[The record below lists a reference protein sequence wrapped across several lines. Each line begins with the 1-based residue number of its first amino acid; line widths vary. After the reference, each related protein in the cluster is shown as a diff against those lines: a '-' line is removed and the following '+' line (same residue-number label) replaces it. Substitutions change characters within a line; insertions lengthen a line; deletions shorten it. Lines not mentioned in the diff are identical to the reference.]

1 MSKILFHV
9 AFPVTDLDAT
19 KKFYVDGLGCTL
31 GRESSSAVI
40 LGLAGHQCHKR
51 LKSASTGSAR
61 TGQPESPNTLRWRRS
76 IRTLEVALA
85 EHTHNVN
92 VRASATKYH
101 AVITGS
107 EPIQRVFEPL
117 ELLDTFSVR
126 DWITSQSAAIG
137 ENLLGLFRGDH
148 LQVFLRFL
156 GEKDLVGHADLA
168 FSFLRRRA

>member
-1 MSKILFHV
+1 MPQSPEQCFDWLSKNGQ
-9 AFPVTDLDAT
+9 T
-19 KKFYVDGLGCTL
+19 
-31 GRESSSAVI
+31 ESS
-40 LGLAGHQCHKR
+40 
-51 LKSASTGSAR
+51 
-61 TGQPESPNTLRWRRS
+61 NTLRWRRS

-92 VRASATKYH
+92 VRACATEYH
-101 AVITGS
+101 AVITSS
-107 EPIQRVFEPL
+107 EPIQRVFEPS

-137 ENLLGLFRGDH
+137 ENLLGLFRGDCI
-148 LQVFLRFL
+148 QVVLRFL